1 MENPI
6 IGESDNC
13 KNIDLISHYFIQ
25 FQGCSK
31 IGLVPALINSNLTG
45 NPLVHSLRAAS
56 AKMLIYGSEYQEGK
70 FIVKALINEIYLP
83 PISNFSFF

>member
-1 MENPI
+1 MSPH
-6 IGESDNC
+6 S
-13 KNIDLISHYFIQ
+13 SHVVFH
-25 FQGCSK
+25 C
-31 IGLVPALINSNLTG
+31 LLN
-45 NPLVHSLRAAS
+45 VHLERRHSAIYLSRKSLFGAAS